1 MSGRVVNGARPL
13 MRVLKLSNFP
23 IFQQLKLEE
32 RLLRKSSDNWC
43 LLNDG
48 TSPPSIVM
56 GISGKAEKLLEVEKV
71 VKDGV
76 PVIKRFSG
84 GGTVIV
90 DEGTVFITLICSR
103 SALPGLELYPREI
116 MSWTE
121 LLYVP
126 VFENAL
132 GFKLREHDYVFNDR
146 KFGGNAQSI
155 IKDRWLHHTSFLWDF
170 RDSRMAYLKLPERA
184 PVYREGRNHTDFIC
198 RLREHFPS
206 RDIFIDTV
214 QAGLE
219 RHFFLREESLFLL
232 AGGATRSERERA
244 LGSVN
249 ASEGGHFLLLG
260 FARRIWGGDCLWQF
274 RPSVRILLGKN
285 ILERLDTMLTK
296 GRHLPVHQMPSNLS
310 INITSQRPKAKELM
324 HEIKVHCVTFQIFQ
338 LSRRRRREEKAAAQL
353 LSAANASE
361 GGQFL
366 LLGFTSRIRGGDCL
380 WQFRPSVRILPGKNI
395 LERLDTMLTKGRHL
409 PVHQMPSNLSIN
421 ITSQRPKAKELMH
434 EIKGHCVTF
443 QIFQLSR
450 RREEKAAVPLLSAAN
465 TGGMIR
471 KLATACVAIY
481 CNTSC
486 PLQIRNPEHI
496 CSYIPTSDGK
506 CYRGTTRAESS
517 WSWTPDQRSFG
528 HSFTS
533 PFECG
538 EQKRQTIDNYV
549 FTVKCGARSEKQN
562 RT

>member
-170 RDSRMAYLKLPERA
+170 RDSKMAYLKLPERA

-219 RHFFLREESLFLL
+219 RHFFLREESLV
-232 AGGATRSERERA
+232 GVESE
-244 LGSVN
+244 LGEFWNLENWNPFKFPLFSP
-249 ASEGGHFLLLG
+249 LLLMKSMMVDLSSPTLEMTVAKVLVG
-260 FARRIWGGDCLWQF
+260 VLRVLMMVGDEQFPGGWW
-274 RPSVRILLGKN
+274 K
-285 ILERLDTMLTK
+285 
-296 GRHLPVHQMPSNLS
+296 
-310 INITSQRPKAKELM
+310 
-324 HEIKVHCVTFQIFQ
+324 
-338 LSRRRRREEKAAAQL
+338 
-353 LSAANASE
+353 
-361 GGQFL
+361 
-366 LLGFTSRIRGGDCL
+366 
-380 WQFRPSVRILPGKNI
+380 
-395 LERLDTMLTKGRHL
+395 
-409 PVHQMPSNLSIN
+409 
-421 ITSQRPKAKELMH
+421 
-434 EIKGHCVTF
+434 
-443 QIFQLSR
+443 
-450 RREEKAAVPLLSAAN
+450 
-465 TGGMIR
+465 
-471 KLATACVAIY
+471 
-481 CNTSC
+481 
-486 PLQIRNPEHI
+486 
-496 CSYIPTSDGK
+496 
-506 CYRGTTRAESS
+506 
-517 WSWTPDQRSFG
+517 
-528 HSFTS
+528 
-533 PFECG
+533 
-538 EQKRQTIDNYV
+538 
-549 FTVKCGARSEKQN
+549 
-562 RT
+562 

>member
-1 MSGRVVNGARPL
+1 MPASNEFLMRRGKEKSLVLTSEEMPACARHGVRSVIMCIRVRAVKCALVRSVIASGSVCVRQIRHQVIQSDFRPMRSRAVAGQLRERLKIGERREHSFAMSGRVVNGARPL

-43 LLNDG
+43 LVNDG

-90 DEGTVFITLICSR
+90 DEGTLFITLICCR

-126 VFENAL
+126 VFENVP

-184 PVYREGRNHTDFIC
+184 PAYREGRNHTDFIC

-206 RDIFIDTV
+206 RDTFMDAV

-219 RHFFLREESLFLL
+219 RHFFLREESLIGVESEL
-232 AGGATRSERERA
+232 GGEPHISSTHFV
-244 LGSVN
+244 SVDD
-249 ASEGGHFLLLG
+249 L
-260 FARRIWGGDCLWQF
+260 
-274 RPSVRILLGKN
+274 K
-285 ILERLDTMLTK
+285 
-296 GRHLPVHQMPSNLS
+296 LS
-310 INITSQRPKAKELM
+310 
-324 HEIKVHCVTFQIFQ
+324 
-338 LSRRRRREEKAAAQL
+338 
-353 LSAANASE
+353 
-361 GGQFL
+361 
-366 LLGFTSRIRGGDCL
+366 
-380 WQFRPSVRILPGKNI
+380 
-395 LERLDTMLTKGRHL
+395 
-409 PVHQMPSNLSIN
+409 
-421 ITSQRPKAKELMH
+421 
-434 EIKGHCVTF
+434 
-443 QIFQLSR
+443 
-450 RREEKAAVPLLSAAN
+450 PLL
-465 TGGMIR
+465 
-471 KLATACVAIY
+471 
-481 CNTSC
+481 
-486 PLQIRNPEHI
+486 
-496 CSYIPTSDGK
+496 
-506 CYRGTTRAESS
+506 
-517 WSWTPDQRSFG
+517 
-528 HSFTS
+528 
-533 PFECG
+533 
-538 EQKRQTIDNYV
+538 
-549 FTVKCGARSEKQN
+549 
-562 RT
+562 